1 MNYPMNTA
9 YQTSEFDTESDGDT
23 IMLAEQIMAKIIEK
37 GTPIYIDAELLQQIT
52 SMVVLQ
58 SVPAELCDVAAE
70 ILEFVYQTDSN
81 SQPIL
86 S

>member
-1 MNYPMNTA
+1 MNYPMTSA
-9 YQTSEFDTESDGDT
+9 YQTGGNEHETDKET

-58 SVPAELCDVAAE
+58 SVPAELSNVAAE

-81 SQPIL
+81 SQSIRQ
-86 S
+86 

>member
-9 YQTSEFDTESDGDT
+9 YQASEFETETDSDT

-58 SVPAELCDVAAE
+58 SVPAKLCDVAAK
-70 ILEFVYQTDSN
+70 ILEFVYKTDSN
-81 SQPIL
+81 PQPIL

>member
-1 MNYPMNTA
+1 MKYPTTTHA
-9 YQTSEFDTESDGDT
+9 YQPGGSESDSET
-23 IMLAEQIMAKIIEK
+23 MMLAEQIMAKIIEK

>member
-1 MNYPMNTA
+1 MNYPMTNA
-9 YQTSEFDTESDGDT
+9 YQWGSSEPDTDGET

-81 SQPIL
+81 SQPIH

>member
-1 MNYPMNTA
+1 MNLPMNTA
-9 YQTSEFDTESDGDT
+9 YQASEFETETDDDT

-37 GTPIYIDAELLQQIT
+37 GTPIFIDAELLQQIT

-58 SVPAELCDVAAE
+58 SVPAELCDVAAK

-81 SQPIL
+81 SQPIH